1 MDNYSVCYAAMTAIS
16 KTVKA
21 FGISSL
27 GINQDD
33 FNKTTGD
40 AVWMSADKP
49 VAVRTLQ
56 QLAFG
61 VMDAQS
67 LPRFDM
73 PAEYLAGIIA
83 LYVKPA
89 NQFAACAWL
98 AGEMLNVDLAVR
110 GEAPESFSASRL
122 YSLVLLA
129 SSKDLKAFCNV
140 FGKATKKKLDKALD
154 VDKPA
159 GFVAGD
165 PKRA

>member
-83 LYVKPA
+83 LYVNPA
-89 NQFAACAWL
+89 NWFAACGWL
-98 AGEMLNVDLAVR
+98 SGEMLSVDLAAR
-110 GEAPESFSASRL
+110 GENPERFDPSRL
-122 YSLVLLA
+122 YALVLLA
-129 SSKDLKAFCNV
+129 SSEDLDQFCSV
-140 FGKATKKKLDKALD
+140 FGKATKKKLDQAVGD
-154 VDKPA
+154 PAGVDKYA
-159 GFVAGD
+159 KA
-165 PKRA
+165 